1 MLPGNRKI
9 FPKFDPMKIALLGNP
24 NTGKSSIFNLLT
36 GMRQHVGNFPG
47 VTVDKKEGTVKIKGE
62 TYSIIDFPGTYSV
75 YPRSK
80 DEQVVYDVLSNSA
93 HKDYPSVALVV
104 ADATNIERNL
114 LLFSQ
119 IYDLNIPCVLALNMR
134 DLAKGKGIEIDI
146 TALEVAFPAA
156 KIVETNARAGFG
168 KDRLLNALET
178 ADRKSVHAPF
188 LPNAKLAAV
197 EDYKAQEAEAAAR
210 FEHIQLLVQ
219 KIKKV
224 TLPKKQ
230 SFDTKLDRILVH
242 PIFGYV
248 IFSAILLI
256 IFQFIF
262 AVATIPMDLIDGS
275 FSKFSAYISSLLPQ
289 GILSDLI
296 AQGIIPGIGGVVVF
310 VPQIALL
317 FFFISLLEESGY
329 LARVVF
335 IMDRI
340 MRPLGLNGKS
350 VVPLMSSVACAI
362 PGVMATRTIS
372 DWKERL
378 ITILV
383 APLMSCSARIPVY
396 TLLIAL
402 VIPNKTLFHFFNLQ
416 GLVLFGLYALGLFA
430 ALLIAF
436 ILKQTIK
443 TKEKGYLLL
452 ELPSFKPPQWKNVG
466 MVVWEKLRVFVT
478 DAGKVILAI
487 SIILWAMAT
496 FGPSNQMQLAEKNV
510 RQSAKHSTLSKA
522 ETEQKVAAIRLEN
535 SYIGILGKTIE
546 PVIRP
551 LGYDWKIGI
560 SLITSFAARE
570 VFVGSLATIYAVQ
583 DDGGENK
590 RLIDRLREDKRA
602 DGKPT
607 YTLASGVSL
616 MIFYVFAMQ
625 CMATLAVVKRETK
638 SWKWP
643 LIQIGFMAALA
654 YTGAWIA
661 YTLLA

>member
-1 MLPGNRKI
+1 
-9 FPKFDPMKIALLGNP
+9 MKIALLGNP

-47 VTVDKKEGTVKIKGE
+47 VTVDKKEGTLKIKGE

-80 DEQVVYDVLSNSA
+80 DEQVVYDVVSNPS
-93 HKDYPSVALVV
+93 HEEYPAIALVV

-114 LLFSQ
+114 FLFSQ
-119 IYDLNIPCVLALNMR
+119 LYDLNIPCVLALNMR
-134 DLAKGKGIEIDI
+134 DLAKTKGIEINI
-146 TALEVAFPAA
+146 EALQTAFPSAS
-156 KIVETNARAGFG
+156 IVETNARAGFG
-168 KDRLLNALET
+168 KERLMNALQT
-178 ADRKSVHAPF
+178 ADRTSKHAPF
-188 LPNAKLAAV
+188 LPNARLAAV
-197 EDYKAQEAEAAAR
+197 DDFKAQEEEAANR
-210 FEHIQLLVQ
+210 FELIQQLVQ
-219 KIKKV
+219 KIKIETVK
-224 TLPKKQ
+224 KKQ

-242 PIFGYV
+242 PIFGYL
-248 IFSAILLI
+248 IFAAILLI
-256 IFQFIF
+256 VFQFIF

-275 FSKFSAYISSLLPQ
+275 FSTFSSYIASLMPK

-317 FFFISLLEESGY
+317 FFFIALLEESGY

-350 VVPLMSSVACAI
+350 VVPLLSSVACAI

-378 ITILV
+378 TTILV

-416 GLVLFGLYALGLFA
+416 GLVLFGLYALGLIA
-430 ALLIAF
+430 ALFIAF
-436 ILKQTIK
+436 ILKHTIK

-466 MVVWEKLRVFVT
+466 LVVWEKLRVFVT

-496 FGPSNQMQLAEKNV
+496 FGPSERMQLAEKQA
-510 RQSAKHSTLSKA
+510 RISAQKQALSTE
-522 ETEQKVAAIRLEN
+522 ETAQKVAAVRLEN
-535 SYIGILGKTIE
+535 SYIGLLGKTIE
-546 PVIRP
+546 PVIQP

-602 DGKPT
+602 DGRPT